1 MKHVPCSQKVN
12 LPSREEVMM
21 DLLENIRLQAQAFIN
36 EHESA
41 TSGGPMR
48 ANGLKYAGETISEM
62 IDSRMS
68 AIGITLNPEDAYR

>member
-1 MKHVPCSQKVN
+1 MIG
-12 LPSREEVMM
+12 
-21 DLLENIRLQAQAFIN
+21 LLKDIRLQSQAFIN
-36 EHESA
+36 EHERA

-68 AIGITLNPEDAYR
+68 TIGITLNPEDAHKTIGGK